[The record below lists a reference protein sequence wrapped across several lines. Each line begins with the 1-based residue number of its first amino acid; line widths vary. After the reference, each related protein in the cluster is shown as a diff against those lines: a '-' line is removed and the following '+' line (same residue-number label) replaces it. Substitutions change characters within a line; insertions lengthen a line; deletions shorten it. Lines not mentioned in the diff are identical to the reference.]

1 MREFSLYQ
9 ANCCQ
14 NEKNPYYPNKVEVR
28 TLEQLFRVS
37 EKDHTAGR
45 FQNNHRSVDDF
56 ISSNCIMGD
65 LDNGETDNEDFFKT
79 VDDIAEA
86 FPDVGFYY
94 VFSRNHMKPKKRQD
108 GTYLEPRYKVHI
120 YFPVSREYTDAAKYN
135 KMQYAIGF
143 LFPYFDAGASDAAR
157 FFYGVQDPD
166 RTDRGGVIE
175 GALCIDE
182 YLRRTFKHNEDY
194 YRACENALDNA
205 IEEASRDSPDWRSDK
220 LAWKDLKEWCK
231 KFAEATR
238 TRNKAAIEDKAN
250 GIPSGSENGGAENNV
265 AVQELIH
272 EVKNFLKRHDLPDEP
287 EQQGEYYRFPV
298 PCPYCDKHT
307 TEDTNGPRSRLIVS
321 PTRYGGATINYKCF
335 HSSCQAYH
343 HNDRRIYFQHYG
355 ERFEH
360 GNITPIVKP
369 KDEQKTPARKSIKAD
384 SAAELVAADIKPL
397 EFMIPDLLP
406 VGLSMLAAPPKFFK
420 SYMALD
426 MCIAVASGG
435 KFLGRQCEKHDCLYL
450 DLESTKRRPKA
461 RLEQILWGREPPGN
475 LFIITGA
482 DDVGQVG
489 NGFEDVI
496 LDQIRQH
503 PSIRLIVVDVFQKI
517 RPAGKRTQNAY
528 EQDYEVMGHLKKL
541 ADELNIALLLIHHT
555 RKART
560 ADAFDAISGSTGLM
574 GSTDCTIMIEKED
587 RYADEGV
594 LCITGRDLDAQKL
607 RIRWNKFSFRWE
619 YVGTDEEIREEE
631 EVSAYENSAVV
642 QTVKKLVE
650 RFDGHWEGSASEVI
664 EASKYFQSRI
674 FSDAQKVGKA
684 IKQFRI
690 RLELDGISVREEKRG
705 HGSRKVYVFE
715 KKPTALTEG
724 SAPTAP
730 TAPTETA

>member
-1 MREFSLYQ
+1 MKQHFENFPAEILEKPYFIPVTENKEAYTKGWSSEENWKAYNEIDGPVGFVISKTDYLVMDFDHTFDDAGHVVPEAKAMFTDIMQRIIKAMDGGETYTERSISGHGAHMIYDVPPSVEFGMLAGDNRGTIPLVPLDQY
-9 ANCCQ
+9 
-14 NEKNPYYPNKVEVR
+14 
-28 TLEQLFRVS
+28 
-37 EKDHTAGR
+37 EKDPKNSPKLELWYHAGHQ
-45 FQNNHRSVDDF
+45 FVLTGNVKKKVPILSGAPAANVMKVLLAALDEVQEKRSGRK
-56 ISSNCIMGD
+56 SERKQQS
-65 LDNGETDNEDFFKT
+65 LDAVNPKILKALEHIPVASLPYQDWIHVGMALHNEGVPVEIFDQWSQ
-79 VDDIAEA
+79 
-86 FPDVGFYY
+86 PD
-94 VFSRNHMKPKKRQD
+94 
-108 GTYLEPRYKVHI
+108 PRYK
-120 YFPVSREYTDAAKYN
+120 
-135 KMQYAIGF
+135 
-143 LFPYFDAGASDAAR
+143 
-157 FFYGVQDPD
+157 
-166 RTDRGGVIE
+166 E
-175 GALCIDE
+175 G
-182 YLRRTFKHNEDY
+182 
-194 YRACENALDNA
+194 
-205 IEEASRDSPDWRSDK
+205 
-220 LAWKDLKEWCK
+220 
-231 KFAEATR
+231 
-238 TRNKAAIEDKAN
+238 
-250 GIPSGSENGGAENNV
+250 
-265 AVQELIH
+265 
-272 EVKNFLKRHDLPDEP
+272 EP
-287 EQQGEYYRFPV
+287 ERKYASFRQSQSNWNAGTIFKIAKEYGY
-298 PCPYCDKHT
+298 K
-307 TEDTNGPRSRLIVS
+307 ED
-321 PTRYGGATINYKCF
+321 AK
-335 HSSCQAYH
+335 
-343 HNDRRIYFQHYG
+343 
-355 ERFEH
+355 E
-360 GNITPIVKP
+360 
-369 KDEQKTPARKSIKAD
+369 RKSIRAD

-475 LFIITGA
+475 LFVITGA

-503 PSIRLIVVDVFQKI
+503 PAIRMIVVDVFQKI

-560 ADAFDAISGSTGLM
+560 GDAFDAISGSTGLM

-631 EVSAYENSAVV
+631 ESSAYENSAVI

-650 RFDGHWEGSASEVI
+650 SFDGRWEGSASEAI

-684 IKQFRI
+684 IKQFRV
-690 RLELDGISVREEKRG
+690 RLELDGISVREERRG

-715 KKPTALTEG
+715 KKPTALTEV
-724 SAPTAP
+724 TAP
-730 TAPTETA
+730 AASTASTETA